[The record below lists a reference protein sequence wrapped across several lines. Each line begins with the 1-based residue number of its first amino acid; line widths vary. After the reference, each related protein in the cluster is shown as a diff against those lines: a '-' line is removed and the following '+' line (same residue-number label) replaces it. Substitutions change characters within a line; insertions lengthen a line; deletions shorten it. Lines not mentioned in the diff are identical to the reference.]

1 MELLRASVPTIPE
14 FSSLSLVIRPEAY
27 NDPSLPMVEPLIIA
41 SPLSSIPGSLSMNA
55 LKELHFFITSTLG
68 RAEDST
74 VSADSRVVSEIF
86 KDDQKGIDELQVFR
100 PLGAYGV
107 GLCYRFIR
115 GDNALVLKLA
125 AALLSSQKSSAK
137 AAAAL
142 KPEEDLFGVLLCVG
156 ITGLSVS
163 SVSSLTQYQIGER
176 LSSCKDV
183 LNVMGKALDI
193 SAVKTLMS
201 TLLLHEDDYRITNA
215 RANAVNFTSIPEID
229 ETTEKKGLLGRR
241 SSMVQKPSAADA
253 MEREEVVL
261 PLALRTAEIA
271 RTMSENMKVL
281 SVSESDTILRKY
293 TVSGLDRKANL
304 DLTGGGG
311 KSRFNRKRSSGRDPD
326 MDNFDYKGPLK
337 EAIPSP
343 QTILAS
349 PQAQHQQHQPFQQQ
363 QGGSMPLPKK
373 DTGGKKS
380 GALSAPKGE
389 QASGRRGKGAQ
400 FTDEDSSQLAGGD
413 GAFDPFGQ
421 RRSREGRRGGRQ
433 QFDDDEGTVNSQS
446 RLQVNIALNEDLS
459 CSYRS
464 SQLSSCTVEGVVQIQ
479 VKSSAKTSVPFF
491 LLMRDPARHV
501 ESFVQNKKFA
511 DDVSDALM
519 ADEDA
524 DRKFTVSVP
533 KDDTYF
539 PVVRYKCTDEL
550 RPVPMV
556 SPLLS
561 DNVSGDDL
569 ICC

>member
-1 MELLRASVPTIPE
+1 MELLRASTPTIPE
-14 FSSLSLVIRPEAY
+14 FASISLVIRPEAY
-27 NDPSLPMVEPLIIA
+27 TDPSLPMVEPLMIA
-41 SPLSSIPGSLSMNA
+41 SPLSSIPGSLSLNA

-74 VSADSRVVSEIF
+74 VSAESRVVSEIF
-86 KDDQKGIDELQVFR
+86 KDDHKGIDELQVFR
-100 PLGAYGV
+100 PLGTYGV

-115 GDNALVLKLA
+115 GDNALILKLA
-125 AALLSSQKSSAK
+125 GALLSSQKSNPK
-137 AAAAL
+137 AAASL
-142 KPEEDLFGVLLCVG
+142 KPEEDLFGLLMCVG
-156 ITGLSVS
+156 VTGLSVS
-163 SVSSLTQYQIGER
+163 SVSSMTQYQIGER
-176 LSSCKDV
+176 LSACKDV
-183 LNVMGKALDI
+183 LNAMSKPMDL

-215 RANAVNFTSIPEID
+215 RANALNFTSIPEID
-229 ETTEKKGLLGRR
+229 ETTEKQRGLLGRR
-241 SSMVQKPSAADA
+241 KDAAA
-253 MEREEVVL
+253 KAQPAEAIEKEEVVL
-261 PLALRTAEIA
+261 PLGLMSAEIA

-281 SVSESDTILRKY
+281 SVAESDTILRKY
-293 TVSGLDRKANL
+293 ANTGLDRKANL

-326 MDNFDYKGPLK
+326 LDNFDYKGPLK

-349 PQAQHQQHQPFQQQ
+349 PQAQQQQ
-363 QGGSMPLPKK
+363 QQQQIPLPKK
-373 DTGGKKS
+373 DAGSGKKGGSLS
-380 GALSAPKGE
+380 GPKG
-389 QASGRRGKGAQ
+389 QQVAGRRGKGAQ
-400 FTDEDSSQLAGGD
+400 FSDEDSSQLAGGD
-413 GAFDPFGQ
+413 GGGGGSFDPFGKGGRPQ
-421 RRSREGRRGGRQ
+421 EGRRTGSSGGRQ
-433 QFDDDEGTVNSQS
+433 QFDDDDGTVSSQS

-464 SQLSSCTVEGVVQIQ
+464 SQLSSCTVEGVVQVQ
-479 VKSSAKTSVPFF
+479 VKSSSKASVPFF

-501 ESFVQNKKFA
+501 ESFIQNKKFA

-556 SPLLS
+556 GSLP
-561 DNVSGDDL
+561 
-569 ICC
+569 